1 MEKNITYITYQ
12 TFPAHTANSI
22 QTMTHIKHFSKLNWK
37 VKLIYPLRNK
47 ESNDNLEDLKNF
59 YQIKYDFDVHGT
71 IHPLPFKKITIFEK
85 FNYLISHL
93 IWSYAVTRKIKKN
106 SIDKFFTRS
115 EWVFYFLSRKNCRV
129 VYECHQLTNLKKNLI
144 TKSTKNKN
152 SKLILLNSSMSKELN
167 NIDNRQAIVLSSAY
181 DEDIFR
187 YNEKENI
194 SKKIIYVG
202 SFFRFG
208 ISRGVES
215 LLKLSDKLK
224 DYDVKIV
231 VVANDIEN
239 LSQFTNIK
247 YDEIDFYSNLK
258 REEISNLFQE
268 CSVGLLI
275 NNESQHAEKYTSP
288 LKYFEY
294 ISSGLNVVAT
304 ENESHKKLP
313 FDEKLFYFTRQ
324 DDKSFIDAVLKA
336 FDTKTSIPKDL
347 DVYSMSNRV
356 EKIIELYI

>member
-85 FNYLISHL
+85 FNYLVSHL

-144 TKSTKNKN
+144 TKSLKSKN
-152 SKLILLNSSMSKELN
+152 SKLILLNSSMTEELN
-167 NIDNRQAIVLSSAY
+167 NIDQSQIVVLSSAY
-181 DEDIFR
+181 DEDIFL
-187 YNEKENI
+187 YNEKEKT

-215 LLKLSDKLK
+215 LLKLSDNLNKYDIKL
-224 DYDVKIV
+224 V

-239 LSQFTNIK
+239 LSQFTNINN
-247 YDEIDFYSNLK
+247 DEIDFHSNLK
-258 REEISNLFQE
+258 RTEISNLFQE

-313 FDEKLFYFTRQ
+313 FDEKLFYFDRKDEST
-324 DDKSFIDAVLKA
+324 FIDAVLKA
-336 FDTKTSIPKDL
+336 FDTKTTIPQDL

-356 EKIIELYI
+356 KKIIELYN

>member
-22 QTMTHIKHFSKLNWK
+22 QTMTHIKHFSKLNWN

-59 YQIKYDFDVHGT
+59 YQFNYDFDVHGT
-71 IHPLPFKKITIFEK
+71 IHPLPFKKITILEK
-85 FNYLISHL
+85 YNYLISHL
-93 IWSYAVTRKIKKN
+93 IWSYAITRKMKKN
-106 SIDKFFTRS
+106 SLDKFFTRS
-115 EWVFYFLSRKNCRV
+115 EWVFYFLSRKNCKV
-129 VYECHQLTNLKKNLI
+129 VYECHQLTSLKKSLI
-144 TKSTKNKN
+144 TKSLKYKN
-152 SKLILLNSSMSKELN
+152 SKLILLNSSMTKELI
-167 NIDNRQAIVLSSAY
+167 NIDHTQVTVLSSAY

-187 YNEKENI
+187 YSEKEKA

-208 ISRGVES
+208 ISRGVEN
-215 LLKLSDKLK
+215 LLHLSQKLNDHDIKL
-224 DYDVKIV
+224 I
-231 VVANDIEN
+231 VVANDIKN
-239 LSQFTNIK
+239 LSQVTNIK
-247 YDEIDFYSNLK
+247 NDQIDFYSNLK
-258 REEISNLFQE
+258 RTEISNLFQE

-313 FDEKLFYFTRQ
+313 FEEKLFYFDREDEST
-324 DDKSFIDAVLKA
+324 FVDAVLKA
-336 FDTKTSIPKDL
+336 FDTKTTIPRDL

-356 EKIIELYI
+356 EKIIELYS

>member
-144 TKSTKNKN
+144 TKSLKSKN
-152 SKLILLNSSMSKELN
+152 SKLILLNSSMTEELN
-167 NIDNRQAIVLSSAY
+167 NIDQSQIVVLSSAY
-181 DEDIFR
+181 DEDIFL
-187 YNEKENI
+187 YNEKEKA

-202 SFFRFG
+202 SCFRFG

-215 LLKLSDKLK
+215 LLKLSDNLNKYDIKL
-224 DYDVKIV
+224 V

-239 LSQFTNIK
+239 LSQFTNINN
-247 YDEIDFYSNLK
+247 DEIDFHSNLK
-258 REEISNLFQE
+258 RTEISNLFQE

-313 FDEKLFYFTRQ
+313 FDEKLFYFDRKDEST
-324 DDKSFIDAVLKA
+324 FIDAVLKA
-336 FDTKTSIPKDL
+336 FDTKTTIPKDL

-356 EKIIELYI
+356 EKIIELYN